1 MLEAVRADRAPRPRP
16 CTPARRC
23 RPRCGADQAFSD
35 QVEEFLQA
43 VRRYMSVPTD
53 VDDPVVDR
61 EFQALRAELERERA
75 DFRGRHAQL
84 LAAQLAP
91 ERVARLARSL
101 QVGAQQGCSR
111 DLARLERGT
120 RELLQMLRVR
130 MATIP
135 LYGLNEPAA

>member
-1 MLEAVRADRAPRPRP
+1 M
-16 CTPARRC
+16 
-23 RPRCGADQAFSD
+23 
-35 QVEEFLQA
+35 
-43 VRRYMSVPTD
+43 
-53 VDDPVVDR
+53 
-61 EFQALRAELERERA
+61 
-75 DFRGRHAQL
+75 